1 MSTIFTAFAVFLIS
15 VPVQNGPPRAADVVD
30 VMEAVS
36 PSQLRATIDRLDA
49 FGTRHT
55 FSETESEV
63 RGIGAARRW
72 LRDEL
77 QKIAD
82 ASGRS
87 DITVELMRHTQPPGW
102 RNPNEVEVVN
112 PVMIIPGTMPEAR
125 DRRFVVLGHYDSQAG
140 DGRDSE
146 IDAPGANDDGSGTAA
161 VLELARVF
169 AGLQCEATTIFLM
182 TAGEEQGLF
191 GATWFV
197 GTAVDREWDIRGALS
212 NDIIGDPTGPGGRV
226 ERNRVRLFSEGI
238 PQNMDQEQ
246 MDRIRRLSAE
256 NDSPSRQLAR
266 YVHEIAQS
274 YDTVVKPWLNYR
286 PDRFLRGGD
295 HTPFN
300 EHGFAAVRFTEVHE
314 HYDRQH
320 QNVRI
325 VDGARYGD
333 VASFVDEEYLADV
346 TRLNAATLFSLAN
359 APAKPTNA
367 RIIVSN
373 LANDTTL
380 RWDASPE
387 PDTAGYEV
395 VYRETMSPT
404 WDHVIDVG
412 NVLEHTID
420 LSKDNWFFG
429 LRAYDTDGHRS
440 LVSFPRAARE

>member
-1 MSTIFTAFAVFLIS
+1 MSTMLAVLAAFLIS
-15 VPVQNGPPRAADVVD
+15 VPMEQGPPRAADVVEI
-30 VMEAVS
+30 MEAVS
-36 PSQLRATIDRLDA
+36 PAHLRATIDRLDA

-87 DITVELMRHTQPPGW
+87 DITVELMRHSQPAG
-102 RNPNEVEVVN
+102 RRAPNEIEVVN
-112 PVMIIPGTMPEAR
+112 PIMIIPGTMPEAR
-125 DRRFVVLGHYDSQAG
+125 ERRFVVLGHYDSRAG
-140 DGRDSE
+140 DGSDAE

-169 AGLQCEATTIFLM
+169 AQRECEATTIFLM

-197 GTAVDREWDIRGALS
+197 RTAVDREWDIRGALS
-212 NDIIGDPTGPGGRV
+212 NDIMGDPTGPGGRV

-238 PQNMDQEQ
+238 PRNMDQVQ
-246 MDRIRRLSAE
+246 MGRIRRLSAE

-295 HTPFN
+295 HSPFN

-325 VDGARYGD
+325 VDGERYGD
-333 VASFVDEEYLADV
+333 VASFVDEDYLADV

-359 APAKPTNA
+359 APATPANA

-387 PDTAGYEV
+387 PDTAGYEI

-412 NVLEHTID
+412 NVLEHTVD

-429 LRAYDTDGHRS
+429 LRAYDSDGHRS
-440 LVSFPRAARE
+440 LVSFPRATRE